1 MGEDVHR
8 KHLEWAASERRRAA
22 LATEES
28 VRHEEKALR
37 EKEIVELEE
46 RFERKKGALLQRCT
60 EEKEEAVTAAVREV
74 TTRLQAAEERRVER
88 IRQEDAEQARKA
100 EAVLKARCDAEKEAA
115 VRAARDEERSLAHAE
130 AERVAELVER
140 EQRVAARRAEEGKR
154 AALEQ
159 LEEALRG
166 EHSLALER
174 RAREVREAAALEHGR
189 ECACYEDK
197 LSELRGSIWLR
208 DREAEGL
215 RARMAERDAAQKELQ
230 CRYDDL
236 RREFADFVNQVPGFR
251 DEFVL
256 K

>member
-1 MGEDVHR
+1 MGEDVHK

-28 VRHEEKALR
+28 VRHEEKVLR
-37 EKEIVELEE
+37 EKEIGELEE
-46 RFERKKGALLQRCT
+46 CFERKKGALLRRCA

-74 TTRLQAAEERRVER
+74 TIRLQAAEERRMER
-88 IRQEDAEQARKA
+88 IRQEDAEQARGA

-115 VRAARDEERSLAHAE
+115 VRAAREEERALARAE
-130 AERVAELVER
+130 AERVRELVER
-140 EQRVAARRAEEGKR
+140 EQRAAARHSEEGKR

-166 EHSLALER
+166 ENSLALER

-189 ECACYEDK
+189 ECSCYEEK

-208 DREAEGL
+208 DRELEGL
-215 RARMAERDAAQKELQ
+215 RARMAEGDAGLKELQ

>member
-28 VRHEEKALR
+28 VRHEEKTLR
-37 EKEIVELEE
+37 EKEIGELAEG
-46 RFERKKGALLQRCT
+46 FERRKDALLRRCADQQ
-60 EEKEEAVTAAVREV
+60 EEAVAVAVREV

-88 IRQEDAEQARKA
+88 VRQEDAEQARR
-100 EAVLKARCDAEKEAA
+100 EADLLKARCDEEKEAA
-115 VRAARDEERSLAHAE
+115 VRAAREEERAAARAE
-130 AERVAELVER
+130 AQRMAKVVAD
-140 EQRVAARRAEEGKR
+140 EQCASARRAEQDKQ

-159 LEEALRG
+159 LTVELQE

-174 RAREVREAAALEHGR
+174 RAREVREGAALELQK

-197 LSELRGSIWLR
+197 LSELRGSIWLLE
-208 DREAEGL
+208 REVEGL
-215 RARMAERDAAQKELQ
+215 RARVADGDAAQEKLQ
-230 CRYDDL
+230 CCYEDL